1 MILRMIGFYEEEL
14 EERRKMLKFEEELM
28 VSKAATS
35 VRIVT
40 ESLSLCNEPCR
51 IVGTNIKHSP

>member
-40 ESLSLCNEPCR
+40 ESELMQRTL
-51 IVGTNIKHSP
+51 